1 MNGICE
7 FNNVRPF
14 PEQPRSKGTALRTRY
29 FPFAPGPNIPLVAK
43 IAVAV
48 LASAALILAL
58 FRTPQSPVEELAQ
71 IRQMAQQGD
80 DGAQLQ
86 LGLAY
91 LKGRDGLAVDT
102 AKGLYWLEQSAK
114 GGQAFAANLLGKVYA
129 EGQGVPVN
137 PALAV
142 SWWQQ
147 AAKNGSVDAQVSL
160 GKAYRGGLG
169 APKDPELAR
178 YWLDKAADRGNP
190 EARQLLLDMHRDGEA
205 SQKDIEHGM
214 NLFAVAA
221 HRAAP
226 WAGKELAFLSR
237 LEQGLTFVLP
247 RSAERLE
254 ALAGKGDPEAQLQ
267 LAWRYRTG
275 AWGVSQ
281 DDAKALLWFN
291 RAAENGNQQAMHA
304 LAEIYR
310 EGLLGVSPDPER
322 AAFWQQR
329 EQQAALN
336 G

>member
-1 MNGICE
+1 MSGICE
-7 FNNVRPF
+7 LNNVRPF
-14 PEQPRSKGTALRTRY
+14 PEQPRPKGTVLRTRY
-29 FPFAPGPNIPLVAK
+29 FPYTPGPNIPRIAK
-43 IAVAV
+43 IAAAV
-48 LASAALILAL
+48 LAGAALILAL
-58 FRTPQSPVEELAQ
+58 PHAPLSAAKELAE
-71 IRQMAQQGD
+71 IRQLAQQGN
-80 DGAQLQ
+80 DGAQLL

-91 LKGRDGLAVDT
+91 LKGRDGLAADT
-102 AKGLYWLEQSAK
+102 EKGLYWLEQSAK
-114 GGQAFAANLLGKVYA
+114 GGQAYAANLLGKVYA
-129 EGQGVPVN
+129 EGQGVPAN

-160 GKAYRGGLG
+160 GKTYREGQG
-169 APKDPELAR
+169 APKDLELAR

-205 SQKDIEHGM
+205 SQQDIEHGM

-254 ALAGKGDPEAQLQ
+254 ARAGEGDPEAQFQ

-310 EGLLGVSPDPER
+310 EGLLGVSPNPER